1 MHTTKGRRRFSGS
14 RRCWYPTFP
23 EYEMRRTS
31 SAVARRT
38 RSVLHTAGIGLAAFA
53 IVGMTP
59 GPVLVDTGL
68 GADAVVAGI
77 EQAIAAG
84 QPVTLD
90 WKTMAALNYKTG
102 QMPEMLK
109 KLNGVQVRVPGFM
122 VPLEDWE
129 QQVTEFIL
137 VPYFGACIHVP
148 PPPPNQMAHVMM
160 TRSRKVEVNLWDP
173 VWVIGTL
180 KIENVESPYGV
191 VGYQVTAERIQPYEG

>member
-1 MHTTKGRRRFSGS
+1 M
-14 RRCWYPTFP
+14 RCTP
-23 EYEMRRTS
+23 
-31 SAVARRT
+31 SAAARRLL
-38 RSVLHTAGIGLAAFA
+38 RVMHTAGVGLAALA
-53 IVGMTP
+53 VLAMTP
-59 GPVLVDTGL
+59 AVPVNRGY
-68 GADAVVAGI
+68 DAVVAGI

-102 QMPEMLK
+102 QMPDMLK

-173 VWVIGTL
+173 VWVVGIL

-191 VGYQVTAERIQPYEG
+191 VGYQVTAERIQPYDG